1 METHALAL
9 VNTEDA
15 ATESAVTDPEAVF
28 TNAMTFVR
36 SKDARGMTGVE
47 VELQVKEKVFEM
59 GRQMLQLYYD
69 QRSEEV
75 AAGPVVG
82 ADGVERRDERE
93 LEKRLETL
101 FGPVQ
106 VRRVGYASAG
116 CKSLCPLDA
125 AVNLPAERYS
135 HGVRRQLAEEAAK
148 VSFDNAIDALERT
161 TAAHVPKRQA
171 EQLIGRAAVD
181 FDAFYRQREGI
192 LATEEQLVILSF
204 DGKGITMYPEALRP
218 ATRKA
223 HEREA
228 LAAANRPADAE
239 PGREHRKRMA
249 TVAAIY
255 NIEPVVRTPE
265 SIVRSLHPIRE
276 RPPTKRPKPAN
287 KRVWASLTREP
298 HDVAA
303 DGFAEALR
311 RDPSMALRWVILVD
325 GARHQLDTILE
336 LVGRCRPGATV
347 IVDIIHVLEYLAKA
361 GRALVRGTRAELEAW
376 ISEHLLEILRGKC
389 IAVAAS
395 LRGCA
400 NRLGLRGSARET
412 VDDAVSYLETY
423 AEFMRYDE
431 YLAAGYPIATGVIEG
446 ACRYLV
452 KDRMEITGARW
463 CLDSAEAVLRL
474 RSLWASDDLD
484 DYWLFHERQEAH
496 RNHHVRYAAN
506 TPPKTINPN
515 HPRCPPH
522 LHLVS

>member
-1 METHALAL
+1 MEAHALSV
-9 VNTEDA
+9 VNTEN
-15 ATESAVTDPEAVF
+15 AVADPETPEALF
-28 TNAMTFVR
+28 ASTMSFME
-36 SKDARGMTGVE
+36 SEDARGMTGVH
-47 VELQVKEKVFEM
+47 VELQLKERIFEM
-59 GRQMLQLYYD
+59 GRLMLQRYYD
-69 QRSEEV
+69 QRSDEV
-75 AAGPVVG
+75 ADGPVVG
-82 ADGVERRDERE
+82 ADGVERQEERDLHRC
-93 LEKRLETL
+93 LETL
-101 FGPVQ
+101 FGLVQ

-125 AVNLPAERYS
+125 AVALPAERYS
-135 HGVRRQLAEEAAK
+135 HGVQRQLAEETAK

-171 EQLIGRAAVD
+171 EQIIGRIAAD
-181 FDAFYRQREGI
+181 FDAFYQQREGI
-192 LATEEQLVILSF
+192 RATEGQLVILSF

-249 TVAAIY
+249 TVAAVY

-276 RPPTKRPKPAN
+276 RPPRKRPKPSN

-298 HDVAA
+298 HDVVA

-311 RDPSMALRWVILVD
+311 RDTSMALPWIILVD
-325 GARHQLDTILE
+325 GARHQLDIILE

-347 IVDIIHVLEYLAKA
+347 IIDIIHVLEYLAKA
-361 GRALVRGTRAELEAW
+361 GRTLVRGNRAELEAW
-376 ISEHLLEILRGKC
+376 VSEHLLEILRGRC
-389 IAVAAS
+389 VAVAAS
-395 LRGCA
+395 LRAHA
-400 NRLGLRGSARET
+400 NRLGLRGSARES
-412 VDDAVSYLETY
+412 VDDAISYLETY
-423 AEFMRYDE
+423 AEFMRYDV

-463 CLDSAEAVLRL
+463 CLGSAEAVLRL
-474 RSLWASDDLD
+474 RSLWASGDLD
-484 DYWLFHERQEAH
+484 DYWLFHERLETY

-506 TPPKTINPN
+506 TPPETTKPKL
-515 HPRCPPH
+515 PRRPPH